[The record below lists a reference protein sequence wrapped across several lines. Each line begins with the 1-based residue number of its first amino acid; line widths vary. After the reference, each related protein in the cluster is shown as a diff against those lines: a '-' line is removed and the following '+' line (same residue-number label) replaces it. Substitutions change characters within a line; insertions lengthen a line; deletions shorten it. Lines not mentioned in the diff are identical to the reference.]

1 MAQSAGKSRSKP
13 TRNSDS
19 VLGEGEFICTT
30 ILIYFLVFTFTHSLH
45 SSNQGTFNYDV
56 HLL

>member
-19 VLGEGEFICTT
+19 FFGEGELSLQHAY
-30 ILIYFLVFTFTHSLH
+30 ILSYLFLHK
-45 SSNQGTFNYDV
+45 SSHDKF
-56 HLL
+56 